1 MKSHATSRKNLLR
14 RQLGLV
20 VILFAG
26 FAASLGLYHF
36 FNYTEARRT
45 GDEFLRRAS
54 VRHALINESI
64 RGYEECL
71 HNLKNLFTNSEDVS
85 PAEFTATAL
94 DIRTRHRGIQALQW
108 VPVIPGDLR
117 AETEA
122 WARREIAPSYTFT
135 ERGPDGSLVPAA
147 DRPAYHPI
155 LYTDPV
161 AGNEAA
167 LGFDLR
173 VGPSRD
179 DLARSLESR
188 ALVLTRKIRLVQEDP
203 GVDRYGV
210 IMACPVFIETAGQ
223 PPQLRGFVQI
233 VFKIDSML
241 EQSWLS
247 YPANALDTLVLDL
260 TQPARHRSVSLQPS
274 RLPVSR
280 RASFAR
286 SLATVL
292 ARHPPRHP
300 LHRRPHLGLLLRPVH
315 RLVRRTI
322 QLLPASRPLRQ
333 PPLPSASFSP
343 PPPPLPLPPP
353 PLAP

>member
-147 DRPAYHPI
+147 DGEG
-155 LYTDPV
+155 V
-161 AGNEAA
+161 A
-167 LGFDLR
+167 
-173 VGPSRD
+173 VGGER
-179 DLARSLESR
+179 
-188 ALVLTRKIRLVQEDP
+188 
-203 GVDRYGV
+203 G
-210 IMACPVFIETAGQ
+210 
-223 PPQLRGFVQI
+223 QLRGIAQ
-233 VFKIDSML
+233 
-241 EQSWLS
+241 
-247 YPANALDTLVLDL
+247 
-260 TQPARHRSVSLQPS
+260 
-274 RLPVSR
+274 R
-280 RASFAR
+280 RR
-286 SLATVL
+286 VGRRGGATAVEKRIGVGR
-292 ARHPPRHP
+292 A
-300 LHRRPHLGLLLRPVH
+300 G
-315 RLVRRTI
+315 
-322 QLLPASRPLRQ
+322 
-333 PPLPSASFSP
+333 
-343 PPPPLPLPPP
+343 
-353 PLAP
+353 